1 VGRYV
6 ANGVTI
12 PVMAVIPLG
21 TSLEETVR
29 GLAPP
34 WTAG

>member
-1 VGRYV
+1 VD
-6 ANGVTI
+6 I

-21 TSLEETVR
+21 MPLEEAVA

-34 WTAG
+34 WTAA

>member
-1 VGRYV
+1 V

-21 TSLEETVR
+21 ISLEEAVR